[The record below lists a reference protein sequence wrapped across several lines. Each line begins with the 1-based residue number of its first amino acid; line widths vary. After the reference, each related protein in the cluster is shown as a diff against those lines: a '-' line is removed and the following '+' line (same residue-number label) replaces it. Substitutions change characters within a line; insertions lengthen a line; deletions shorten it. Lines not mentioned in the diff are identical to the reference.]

1 MAVVRDSS
9 SCFDDAAISAMGLAF
24 DRACVSLQACG
35 VAATV
40 QESVAIRIIEVAMQ
54 GEHDPD
60 RLHDE
65 ALRAF
70 DIETR
75 KSSTA

>member
-1 MAVVRDSS
+1 MSVNGH
-9 SCFDDAAISAMGLAF
+9 FDDAAILSMCLAF
-24 DRACVSLQACG
+24 DRTCRSLQACG

-54 GEHDPD
+54 GERDPD

-65 ALRAF
+65 ALKAL
-70 DIETR
+70 DIEETR
-75 KSSTA
+75 HPLAA

>member
-1 MAVVRDSS
+1 MSVDGH
-9 SCFDDAAISAMGLAF
+9 FDDATILAMCLAF
-24 DRACVSLQACG
+24 DRTCRSLQACG

-54 GEHDPD
+54 GERDPD

-65 ALRAF
+65 VLKAL
-70 DIETR
+70 DIEETR
-75 KSSTA
+75 KPRAA

>member
-1 MAVVRDSS
+1 MSAVQDGY
-9 SCFDDAAISAMGLAF
+9 FDDATILSICLAF
-24 DRACVSLQACG
+24 DRTCRSLQACG

-54 GEHDPD
+54 GEPNPD

-70 DIETR
+70 DSEETR
-75 KSSTA
+75 KLLAT